1 MYQSEVWLV
10 VHIASLSVK
19 PTCAT
24 VNEYFSAN
32 MTFLNPLILLGLLA
46 AAIPILIHLFNF
58 RKPKKVDFST
68 LAFLR
73 ELEKT
78 AMQRVKIEQWLL
90 LALRVLAILFLVL
103 GFAQPML
110 KGSASDAKHAKTVYA
125 IVIDNSLSMKLRNV
139 RGEYLQQARTVA
151 AQLVKQAQKGDEF
164 LLLTTANNGLTARN
178 LYRNTGPLLE
188 EIRKIQPEPG
198 ARSLMRTA
206 RQSFRRLAEISDRNK
221 EVYLIS
227 DLQRAT
233 FLDSLETEKPQNV
246 SIALVPIGSDA
257 PANVAITDVEIDSRI
272 IEQGQPVGVTATLTN
287 YSDKALSNFQ
297 ASVYLEGQPVAQAL
311 ANIGP
316 KDQATVQFTLTP
328 QKRGWLG
335 GEVRIEGDTFEDD
348 NRRYF
353 SLLVPEKRT
362 VLLVRG
368 DGERTN
374 FVELALSPQV
384 TGGRVVFQTQTIT
397 EGMLGGTAL
406 ESYNCVLIIGKK
418 RFSSGEITNLKRY
431 IASGGGLLM
440 FPSGGMVAGEY
451 TALFSA
457 LGGGKASGF
466 SGQAGGPA
474 IGKFDRVETEHPLFE
489 GMFANGDL
497 SVGKQVETV
506 DARYIMLYQ
515 PGTGDEQTLIR
526 LTNNQPFLH
535 EIRNGKGSALLVTV
549 APDPLWSDLPSRG
562 LFIPLLYR
570 AVYYLSASRA
580 QSEGSLGTSDDGEV
594 FVSGLQGSEPV
605 KLVGVKGDEY
615 TPQQNL
621 VYNGM
626 VISVDE
632 AIQQS
637 GLYDVMQGDRVL
649 RKVAVNA
656 DSRES
661 DLVRMPPEEGKQ
673 QIEQMTGTS
682 VRMVDVGAGTD
693 RQIKEAIGTARFGQN
708 LWNVFLFLALLCLL
722 AEMFV
727 ALRKKSSSQKT

>member
-1 MYQSEVWLV
+1 
-10 VHIASLSVK
+10 
-19 PTCAT
+19 
-24 VNEYFSAN
+24 

-90 LALRVLAILFLVL
+90 LVLRILAILFLVL

-110 KGSASDAKHAKTVYA
+110 KGSASDARHAKTVYV
-125 IVIDNSLSMKLRNV
+125 IVLDNSLSMKLRNV
-139 RGEYLQQARTVA
+139 RGEYLQQARDVA
-151 AQLVKQAQKGDEF
+151 SKLVQQANKGDEF

-188 EIRKIQPEPG
+188 ELRKIQAEPG
-198 ARSLMRTA
+198 ARSLLRTT
-206 RQSFRRLAEISDRNK
+206 RQAFRRLTEIQDRNK

-233 FLDSLETEKPQNV
+233 FLDSLETEKPKNV

-257 PANVAITDVEIDSRI
+257 PANVAITEVQIDSRI

-297 ASVYLEGQPVAQAL
+297 ANVYLEGQPVAQAL
-311 ANIGP
+311 ANIAP
-316 KDQATVQFTLTP
+316 KDQTKVQFTLTP

-335 GEVRIEGDTFEDD
+335 AEVRITGDTFEDD

-353 SLLVPEKRT
+353 TLLVPEKRS

-374 FVELALSPQV
+374 YVELALSPQV
-384 TGGRVVFQTQTIT
+384 TNGRVVFQTQTIS

-406 ESYNCVLIIGKK
+406 ESYNCVLLVGKK
-418 RFSSGEITNLKRY
+418 RFSSGEIANLKRY
-431 IASGGGLLM
+431 VASGGGVLM
-440 FPSGGMVAGEY
+440 FPSGGMAIGDY
-451 TALFSA
+451 SALFSA
-457 LGGGKASGF
+457 LGGGKVVGF
-466 SGQAGGPA
+466 SGQVGGPS

-489 GMFANGDL
+489 GMFAQGDV
-497 SVGKQVETV
+497 SVGKQIETV
-506 DARYIMLYQ
+506 DARYTLQYQ
-515 PGTGDEQTLIR
+515 AGTGDEQTLIR

-535 EIRNGKGSALLVTV
+535 EIRLGKGSVLLVTV
-549 APDPLWSDLPSRG
+549 APDPQWSDLPSRG
-562 LFIPLLYR
+562 LFVPLLYR
-570 AVYYLSASRA
+570 SVYYLAASRA
-580 QSEGSLGTSDDGEV
+580 QTEGSLGTSDSDEV
-594 FVSGLQGSEPV
+594 FVSGLQGAEPI
-605 KLVGVKGDEY
+605 KLVGMKGDEY
-615 TPQQNL
+615 TPQQNP

-626 VISVDE
+626 VISVND

-637 GLYDVMQGDRVL
+637 GLYDVMQGSRIL

-661 DLVRMPPEEGKQ
+661 DLVRIPPEEAKQ
-673 QIEQMTGTS
+673 QIEQITRTE
-682 VRMVDVGAGTD
+682 VRMVDVDTGTD

-722 AEMFV
+722 AEMLV
-727 ALRKKSSSQKT
+727 ALRKKTTTQKP

>member
-1 MYQSEVWLV
+1 
-10 VHIASLSVK
+10 
-19 PTCAT
+19 
-24 VNEYFSAN
+24 

-246 SIALVPIGSDA
+246 SIALVPVGSDA
-257 PANVAITDVEIDSRI
+257 PANVAITDVQIDSRI

-287 YSDKALSNFQ
+287 YSEKALSNFQ

-311 ANIGP
+311 ANIGS

-362 VLLVRG
+362 LLLVRG

-418 RFSSGEITNLKRY
+418 RFSSGEIANLKRY
-431 IASGGGLLM
+431 
-440 FPSGGMVAGEY
+440 
-451 TALFSA
+451 
-457 LGGGKASGF
+457 
-466 SGQAGGPA
+466 
-474 IGKFDRVETEHPLFE
+474 
-489 GMFANGDL
+489 
-497 SVGKQVETV
+497 
-506 DARYIMLYQ
+506 
-515 PGTGDEQTLIR
+515 
-526 LTNNQPFLH
+526 
-535 EIRNGKGSALLVTV
+535 
-549 APDPLWSDLPSRG
+549 
-562 LFIPLLYR
+562 
-570 AVYYLSASRA
+570 
-580 QSEGSLGTSDDGEV
+580 
-594 FVSGLQGSEPV
+594 
-605 KLVGVKGDEY
+605 
-615 TPQQNL
+615 
-621 VYNGM
+621 
-626 VISVDE
+626 
-632 AIQQS
+632 
-637 GLYDVMQGDRVL
+637 
-649 RKVAVNA
+649 
-656 DSRES
+656 
-661 DLVRMPPEEGKQ
+661 
-673 QIEQMTGTS
+673 
-682 VRMVDVGAGTD
+682 
-693 RQIKEAIGTARFGQN
+693 
-708 LWNVFLFLALLCLL
+708 
-722 AEMFV
+722 
-727 ALRKKSSSQKT
+727 